1 MKLLMLNSEYPPI
14 GGGQGNAN
22 KAMIGEFA
30 KTDIKVDL
38 ITASSGKK
46 RKEINKNINYNLQ

>member
-30 KTDIKVDL
+30 KKT
-38 ITASSGKK
+38 
-46 RKEINKNINYNLQ
+46 